1 MLSSVSKELKEFL
14 TRLQP
19 DDLGSKR
26 IRDSSIL
33 LLNSSQFMSSSGPT
47 MLGKNWH
54 RKLIFGCV
62 DVGNHFVALEIC
74 CLRAFK
80 HQEPQI

>member
-1 MLSSVSKELKEFL
+1 MYFERMLFVLSSVSKELKEFL

-54 RKLIFGCV
+54 RSLIFGCV
-62 DVGNHFVALEIC
+62 DVGDTCIGKIC
-74 CLRAFK
+74 CLGAF
-80 HQEPQI
+80 

>member
-54 RKLIFGCV
+54 RNLIFGCV

-74 CLRAFK
+74 CLGAF
-80 HQEPQI
+80 

>member
-1 MLSSVSKELKEFL
+1 MYFERMLFVLSSVSKELKEFL

-33 LLNSSQFMSSSGPT
+33 LGVGVGP
-47 MLGKNWH
+47 
-54 RKLIFGCV
+54 
-62 DVGNHFVALEIC
+62 DD
-74 CLRAFK
+74 
-80 HQEPQI
+80 P